1 MQWLRNSLSAPMSM
15 TLARQARL
23 LLMLMAALAGFFLL
37 LEFLASLLSSGP
49 RDILAT
55 TPLQSETVGLPNGV
69 GLLESAVLGVSLVL
83 ALAVLI
89 ASFGWPPKW
98 SSFRPTPSRVVGVLA
113 ALAIAAA
120 GAWLAF
126 SGVAGLG
133 VGYSEHTVH
142 RSFLESH
149 ALAVLAL
156 VFLTLLIAGS
166 INRYVLAFVVVAWLA
181 AAPSIGFLDTRP
193 VDGLYLFERAGLLQ
207 ADAEYTEEVQR
218 HQHTDASLVEEPETE
233 ADAETGVETE
243 VPQAP
248 GVSAVVAPEVTAEQ
262 PESQEPLP
270 VFWVSG
276 AFHTRYLRTAT
287 GDVYEGGEWTQ
298 LDPGFLPADKD
309 RLLPNDVQEA
319 LVQLR
324 DAPADGLSPERLDR
338 SLLVYPAVEPAE
350 LVPDVIVL
358 TPYLEGQVFSPGSVP
373 SAAYLFRVSVPA
385 SFFPFSG
392 TLSVEAPTGHYKLE
406 TTIPRFASDD
416 ILAAGPAA
424 DPTYLQLPEDLPQ
437 RVSDLA
443 AQFDTGESPY
453 IRAIRIHSFLR
464 DRFVYAIPEDDRGV
478 QRRPEGHDPV
488 DWFLFER
495 RWGGSSHFST
505 AFVVLARA
513 AGIPARVVA
522 GWAIQSAGEPQVVTA
537 DQAHQWAEI
546 ALDGIGWVRFDPTL
560 IDAFPPETEA
570 EPLPTLVE
578 ELESADDPL
587 AREKAAESLGDLG
600 EPEAL
605 PALIEAAEHDESL
618 AVQLAAET
626 AVHKIGVN
634 ELIWLLLNHEDPLM
648 REAAADGLRVS
659 GSSLGVDALSQA
671 LSTDVDTRVRLAS
684 ANALAKIGGEKAE
697 QGLLDAALGDEEAVV
712 REAAVDGLVKQ
723 HADWTAEDLAG
734 LLRSDPAAE
743 VRAAAAFAL
752 GEFQD
757 PVALRPLMD
766 ASATDPD
773 AAVRAAAAEALSKWD
788 SSVLV
793 YVLLTAEDPAS
804 RATAAELIGERMY
817 AEGIPALGIA
827 LNDPEEVVRKAAEEA
842 LHKIGDVTLLENG
855 SVLVRDAS
863 GVIGFAVGMGAGRAS
878 KPPHIPVMDVVGAGR
893 TGYLRAGVGEIYVR
907 GFWRPS
913 ESNSFPYDGLTS
925 LVQPMGPFPAT
936 RAASTYPQRIALAAA
951 EPGGQV
957 PPGVV
962 PTSKQLDS
970 LSVGGQHWPDRGTFA
985 IDEPTDAYSW
995 ASTVHDYSEA
1005 QLNAAGKWPVP
1016 INSPYTSLPEWA
1028 RTGPIYDLAARI
1040 TAGHETPYAQVQAI
1054 ADYLRTNY
1062 SYAFANDVDHLKAPE
1077 VTDPI
1082 QRFLFVELEGTC
1094 SNFGSAFVI
1103 LARAIG
1109 IPARVVSGWAIS
1121 ATPSH
1126 QTVYADQAHLWAEVA
1141 FEGLGWVAFEPTPGG
1156 PGARAAQE
1164 SPPTGDPEKLE
1175 EALRAL
1181 EESGAGVVRLEN
1193 GGALVG
1199 QGGEDG
1205 DGGSTLDRG
1214 ASTVPGTTT
1223 AQSPGL
1229 LAIPLFRVE
1238 GAANTPYLRTAV
1250 GDVYENGRWRQ
1261 LDPVILNIAGL
1272 QNVPDVVWSQ
1282 YIDGD
1287 GVFSPLP
1294 FDRRGS
1300 ASLFG
1305 FRQDSLQARSDQIRL
1320 FTLEGYESLPF
1331 RVAPISPDLQH
1342 ASVSGDYFPYS
1353 GTYHLADLAP
1363 EYSYTSRQVVY
1374 HSDQLYRATIA
1385 PDPAYLQLPPTLPD
1399 RVRELAER
1407 VTAGQRSPYGKAV
1420 ALATYLSTT
1429 YPYRL
1434 ADSPDDSPPPGRDP
1448 VDWFLFDHR
1457 EGTCG
1462 VFSTA
1467 FAVMTRAVGIP
1478 ARVVSGWAIDRRSG
1492 AQTVYTDQAHQWA
1505 EIALNGIGWVEFEPT
1520 PGSDG
1525 PLARIFRDAT
1535 FEPPPPP
1542 PPLDTVTTITQSPSD
1557 VRRQQPFTVSG
1568 WVNTV
1573 TGRFVDG
1580 MKVEIYVNETK
1591 EHGGVKIGESVTRQG
1606 RYDVEVQLPPSL
1618 ELGNFQLL
1626 ARAVEMD
1633 GFNESWSDPDLTVFS
1648 GTGLQLTGPSSIP
1661 VDVEAVFSG
1670 KLSED
1675 TGRGASNREIT
1686 VAVNGSA
1693 VDPVMTD
1700 ASGRF
1705 TFTRVFSDP
1714 GPHWVEVELKGQA
1727 FLLDNSARID
1737 FEVTLPTETTVEA
1750 PVAVEVGEE
1759 FRIAG
1764 TLHGV
1769 RGEPLTGRSVA
1780 VRVGNQPEQQVLTN
1794 DSGAFE
1800 LMGTLDAPGPFT
1812 VRARY
1817 DGDGP
1822 ILASAATARVAV
1834 REAAFLTLE
1843 GPGTIELGDGGN
1855 FFGRLTRAGDAP
1867 IGQSAL
1873 SIVDVGGAEIA
1884 TVTTDDDGAF
1894 QYEHESFFQ
1903 TGPHS
1908 LSLLYPGAD
1917 YIVPSSARIAFSVL
1931 APTWISLDAPAIVRD
1946 GESLTVTGTLRDI
1959 NGQPVPDAAVE
1970 VAGDIPLTLTTGA
1983 EGNFSWETVARFGE
1997 AVPGSPHE
2005 SPLVVEVAFSGTE
2018 DLAPS
2023 SAAASVVVGVPR
2035 ILLEPLEPV
2044 ARGHAVTL
2052 RGTVL
2057 LGARPAS
2064 DIELAV
2070 GDDAIR
2076 SDNAGAFAYTHQVP
2090 DDAPLGTSELTVA
2103 APGLDV
2109 SAVASLVVKSAV
2121 HMTVTPLDK
2130 VRPGELAVL
2139 EVQLLDD
2146 RGKGVRRAAMRL
2158 DDGTVLAA
2166 DGLGFAL
2173 LEVTVPDDE
2182 EALTLPLTFTFDGDE
2197 RHMPLTYFIG
2207 VPVTP
2212 LGFNWLLWVGA
2223 PGAVVALAAAGYA
2236 GSRMRL
2242 VPVPGFLARR
2252 RETAAVEEALGP
2264 GEEDIEDEDAAET
2277 RAQVALAIAFDKPAA
2292 DLPNVWGVGEDV
2304 GISVTVVDADG
2315 SPVAGVEVHAAVN
2328 GGEPETL
2335 VTGDDGACALRW
2347 AADETGEYHIS
2358 AEFAGNEASLPASD
2372 SGSLRVVDFR
2382 EEIVRLYNVF
2392 LEWASDRTNTPLD
2405 QMTPREIELLLV
2417 SRGLPVPQKALDEL
2431 ISRFE
2436 EADYS
2441 EHLIARRHYESMYR
2455 AWRAVVEE

>member
-1 MQWLRNSLSAPMSM
+1 MQWLRKSLSAPMSM

-55 TPLQSETVGLPNGV
+55 TPLQAETVGLPNGV

-98 SSFRPTPSRVVGVLA
+98 SSFRPAPSRVVGVLA

-142 RSFLESH
+142 RSFLESG
-149 ALAVLAL
+149 ALALLAL
-156 VFLTLLIAGS
+156 VFLTLLIAGA
-166 INRYVLAFVVVAWLA
+166 INRYVLALVVVAWLA
-181 AAPSIGFLDTRP
+181 AAPAVGFLDTRP

-207 ADAEYTEEVQR
+207 ADAKYTEEVQR
-218 HQHTDASLVEEPETE
+218 RQHTDAALVEDPETE
-233 ADAETGVETE
+233 TDAETGVETE
-243 VPQAP
+243 GPQAP
-248 GVSAVVAPEVTAEQ
+248 GVSAVVAPDVTAEQ
-262 PESQEPLP
+262 PESPEPLP

-309 RLLPNDVQEA
+309 RLLPHDVQEA

-324 DAPADGLSPERLDR
+324 DAPAGGLPPERLDR
-338 SLLVYPAVEPAE
+338 SLLVYPAVEPVE

-373 SAAYLFRVSVPA
+373 SAEYLFKVSVPA

-392 TLSVEAPTGHYKLE
+392 TLSVEAPTGSYKLD
-406 TTIPRFASDD
+406 TTIPRFDPDD
-416 ILAAGPAA
+416 MLAAAPAA
-424 DPTYLQLPEDLPQ
+424 NPTYLQLPEDLPP
-437 RVSDLA
+437 RVLDLA

-453 IRAIRIHSFLR
+453 VRAIRIHSFLR
-464 DRFVYAIPEDDRGV
+464 DRFVYAMPEDDRGV
-478 QRRPEGHDPV
+478 KRRPDGHDPV

-495 RWGGSSHFST
+495 RWGGSSHFSS

-570 EPLPTLVE
+570 EPLPTLLE
-578 ELESADDPL
+578 KLESSGDPRG
-587 AREKAAESLGDLG
+587 REKAAESLGDLG

-605 PALIEAAEHDESL
+605 PALIEAVEHDLLS
-618 AVQLAAET
+618 AVRLAAET
-626 AVHKIGVN
+626 AVHKIGVD
-634 ELIWLLLNHEDPLM
+634 ELIWLLLNHEDPLI
-648 REAAADGLRVS
+648 REAAADGLRVV
-659 GSSLGVDALSQA
+659 GSSRGVGALRQA
-671 LSTDVDTRVRLAS
+671 LSADVDTRVRVAS
-684 ANALAKIGGEKAE
+684 AEALGKIGGEKAE

-712 REAAVDGLVKQ
+712 REAAVDGLAKQ
-723 HADWTAEDLAG
+723 KADWTAEDLAE
-734 LLRSDPAAE
+734 LLRDDPAAE
-743 VRAAAAFAL
+743 VRATTAWAL

-757 PVALRPLMD
+757 PVALGPLLD
-766 ASATDPD
+766 AFSDDPEQLVRRAARVVLTDWEIADLASVLLDNDDP
-773 AAVRAAAAEALSKWD
+773 AIRAAAAQVLGVRQSFDAVPALTIALSD
-788 SSVLV
+788 PDALV
-793 YVLLTAEDPAS
+793 
-804 RATAAELIGERMY
+804 RGAALD
-817 AEGIPALGIA
+817 ALDAYG
-827 LNDPEEVVRKAAEEA
+827 PMTR
-842 LHKIGDVTLLENG
+842 LENG
-855 SVLVRDAS
+855 SGLLRFGDLAGVIPGATASRSAEPDREGVFQVTGASFTTLLRS
-863 GVIGFAVGMGAGRAS
+863 GVG
-878 KPPHIPVMDVVGAGR
+878 DV
-893 TGYLRAGVGEIYVR
+893 YV
-907 GFWRPS
+907 
-913 ESNSFPYDGLTS
+913 DG
-925 LVQPMGPFPAT
+925 QW
-936 RAASTYPQRIALAAA
+936 LAA
-951 EPGGQV
+951 PQTRLPHWVRQQV
-957 PPGVV
+957 QHGSIAPSVAPRILRRNTITVQAFTTLPNVSLRILTGLV
-962 PTSKQLDS
+962 PTSTHLEGV
-970 LSVGGQHWPDRGTFA
+970 SVRGTFLPESA
-985 IDEPTDAYSW
+985 VFALEYPVRSYSW
-995 ASTVHDYSEA
+995 TASVHDYSEA

-1016 INSPYTSLPEWA
+1016 IDSPYTSLPEWA
-1028 RTGPIYDLAARI
+1028 RSGPVYDLAARI
-1040 TAGHETPYAQVQAI
+1040 TAGHETPYAQANAI
-1054 ADYLRTNY
+1054 AEYLRTNY
-1062 SYAFANDVDHLKAPE
+1062 AYAFANESDALTAPE
-1077 VTDPI
+1077 VQDPVE
-1082 QRFLFVELEGTC
+1082 RFLFVEREGTC
-1094 SNFGSAFVI
+1094 GNFSSAFVF

-1109 IPARVVSGWAIS
+1109 LPARVVSGWAIG
-1121 ATPSH
+1121 ATPLS
-1126 QTVYADQAHLWAEVA
+1126 QTVYTDQAHQWAEVA
-1141 FEGLGWVAFEPTPGG
+1141 FEGLGWVAFDPTPGG
-1156 PGARAAQE
+1156 PNARAAEQA
-1164 SPPTGDPEKLE
+1164 PPTGDQEKLE

-1181 EESGAGVVRLEN
+1181 EESGVEVVRLEN
-1193 GGALVG
+1193 GSALVG
-1199 QGGEDG
+1199 QGGGAPLE
-1205 DGGSTLDRG
+1205 RG
-1214 ASTVPGTTT
+1214 AATVPGTTT

-1229 LAIPLFRVE
+1229 LTIPLFRVE
-1238 GAANTPYLRTAV
+1238 GAANTSYLRTAV

-1261 LDPVILNIAGL
+1261 LDPVILNVDGL
-1272 QNVPDVVWSQ
+1272 QNVPDAVWGQ
-1282 YIDGD
+1282 YTAGD
-1287 GVFSPLP
+1287 GKFSPLP
-1294 FDRRGS
+1294 FERRGS

-1305 FRQDSLQARSDQIRL
+1305 FRQDSFQVHNDQIRL
-1320 FTLEGYESLPF
+1320 FALEGYESLPF
-1331 RVAPISPDLQH
+1331 RVAPVSPDLQH
-1342 ASVSGDYFPYS
+1342 VSAGGDYFPYS
-1353 GTYHLADLAP
+1353 GTYHLADLAS
-1363 EYSYTSRQVVY
+1363 EYSYTSREAVY
-1374 HSDQLYRATIA
+1374 HSEQLFRATVA
-1385 PDPAYLQLPPTLPD
+1385 PDPTYLQLPLTLPN

-1407 VTAGQRSPYGKAV
+1407 VTAGHRSPYGKAV

-1429 YPYRL
+1429 YPYRF
-1434 ADSPDDSPPPGRDP
+1434 ADSLDDLPPPGRDP

-1462 VFSTA
+1462 VYSTA
-1467 FAVMTRAVGIP
+1467 FAVMARSVGIP
-1478 ARVVSGWAIDRRSG
+1478 ARVVSGWIISSESS

-1505 EIALNGIGWVEFEPT
+1505 EIALNGIGWVDFEPT
-1520 PGSDG
+1520 GGADG
-1525 PLARIFRDAT
+1525 PLARVDRDEI

-1557 VRRQQPFTVSG
+1557 IRRQQPFTVSG

-1591 EHGGVKIGESVTRQG
+1591 EHGGVKIGESVTRHG
-1606 RYDVEVQLPPSL
+1606 RYEVEVQLPPSL

-1633 GFNESWSDPDLTVFS
+1633 GFNESWSDPDITVFS
-1648 GTGLQLTGPSSIP
+1648 GTGLQLTGPSKIP
-1661 VDVEAVFSG
+1661 VDVEAVFTG
-1670 KLSED
+1670 KLDED

-1693 VDPVMTD
+1693 VDPVTTD

-1705 TFTRVFSDP
+1705 TFTQVFADP

-1780 VRVGNQPEQQVLTN
+1780 VRVGNQPEQRVFTN
-1794 DSGAFE
+1794 DAGAFE

-1812 VRARY
+1812 VRAGY

-1822 ILASAATARVAV
+1822 ILASSATARVAV
-1834 REAAFLTLE
+1834 REAALLTLD

-1855 FFGRLTRAGDAP
+1855 FFGRLTRAGDVP
-1867 IGQSAL
+1867 IGQAAL

-1908 LSLLYPGAD
+1908 LSVLYPGAD

-1931 APTWISLDAPAIVRD
+1931 APTSISLDAPGIVRD
-1946 GESLTVTGTLRDI
+1946 GESLTVAGTLRDI

-1970 VAGDIPLTLTTGA
+1970 VAGDIPLTLTTDAGGA
-1983 EGNFSWETVARFGE
+1983 FSWETVARFDE
-1997 AVPGSPHE
+1997 AMPDSPHE

-2035 ILLEPLEPV
+2035 ILLEPLQPV
-2044 ARGHAVTL
+2044 ARGDAVTL

-2064 DIELAV
+2064 DIELTVDGSGAV
-2070 GDDAIR
+2070 QTDDT
-2076 SDNAGAFAYTHQVP
+2076 GAFAYTHQVP
-2090 DDAPLGTSELTVA
+2090 DDAPLGTGDLTVA

-2109 SAVASLVVKSAV
+2109 SAGASLVVKSAV

-2223 PGAVVALAAAGYA
+2223 PGAVAALAAAGYA

-2252 RETAAVEEALGP
+2252 RETAAAEESLGP
-2264 GEEDIEDEDAAET
+2264 GEGDAEDEEAAET
-2277 RAQVALAIAFDKPAA
+2277 RARVALAMAFDKPAA
-2292 DLPNVWGVGEDV
+2292 DLPNVWGVGESV
-2304 GISVTVVDADG
+2304 GVSVTVVDADG
-2315 SPVAGVEVHAAVN
+2315 GPIAGVEVRAAVN
-2328 GGEPETL
+2328 GGEPEAL
-2335 VTGDDGACALRW
+2335 ITGDDGACALRW
-2347 AADETGEYHIS
+2347 AADEIGERRVS

-2372 SGSLRVVDFR
+2372 SGALRVVDFR

-2392 LEWASDRTNTPLD
+2392 LEWASGRTNTPLD